1 MQHFILASAIFP
13 CYNYHSPPY
22 MNIIVQRTLIHASKK
37 QPFVLISKDT
47 IYTEKK
53 NNINM

>member
-13 CYNYHSPPY
+13 SYNYHSPPY

-37 QPFVLISKDT
+37 QPFVFISKDT

-53 NNINM
+53 PI